1 MSETLG
7 RIQETGA
14 ACITAYES
22 WTSDKKNVDTRE
34 SLQET
39 IHELRKAVARAEI
52 EIAMSERDASSSKRL
67 PVPTHRSQSKSGD
80 GSRDSIL
87 PDRDESNSNGN
98 GGGKVVK
105 KTPSRRPRQRKPSD
119 S

>member
-14 ACITAYES
+14 ACIAAYEAWNS
-22 WTSDKKNVDTRE
+22 EQKNVDNRE
-34 SLQET
+34 ALQET
-39 IHELRKAVARAEI
+39 LHELRKAVARIEI
-52 EIAMSERDASSSKRL
+52 EIATSERDASSSKRI

-80 GSRDSIL
+80 GSRESIL
-87 PDRDESNSNGN
+87 PERDENKGN

-105 KTPSRRPRQRKPSD
+105 KSSGRRPRQRKPAEG
-119 S
+119 

>member
-14 ACITAYES
+14 ACIAAYES
-22 WTSDKKNVDTRE
+22 WASEKKNVDNRE
-34 SLQET
+34 TLQET
-39 IHELRKAVARAEI
+39 IHELRKALARVEI
-52 EIAMSERDASSSKRL
+52 EIATSERDASSSKRI

-87 PDRDESNSNGN
+87 PEQDDNGN
-98 GGGKVVK
+98 GGGKTVK
-105 KTPSRRPRQRKPSD
+105 KASSRRPRQRKPSG